1 MLNNVQDSEIKTK
14 SQVLFF
20 SCHLFLYLLYPI
32 AMKENLKM
40 RFVCFAFF
48 TVICLSVS
56 SVFGL
61 DFEKCEVELLQLEE
75 NSDVV
80 DNTSLYDAC
89 GFTNEQ
95 TVWNKW
101 APLASRKNARK
112 MLYEICYRYPNH
124 TYHQMYCDKAFH
136 SGYGPAVAYK
146 AIKLLKQYNGDLGL
160 RVATVA
166 AKSGELNLEQSGS
179 LSEAI
184 AVYYLKQNNERF
196 KDYLQLAVVQRSAL
210 ANHISG
216 VLLYLSS
223 DGTLENSKQAFEH
236 IWRAILLGCTSAQE
250 NLGLFHLVLQKKI
263 DIKQAKDMM
272 KQQMFSCDGTV
283 FEEQEKFDEALYTC
297 QCKSVLTTEQRFRD
311 KPFLM
316 KSSAGERAVL
326 IDQNGI
332 EYNVGAADNLPNQ
345 GVVAEVHKTG
355 VVLTYPDERVVLNL
369 YQENQCVS
377 FCKKY
382 QINENLTPEQMK
394 EKLSGQT
401 ARIKPYRI
409 TFTDKECQDIAYY
422 APHYVDVN
430 LPYFGKKECQS
441 DGLNI
446 NQEDLLLKSLQSNG
460 ITDIG
465 IKEETVQNQKS
476 EELSDE
482 NRRQLY
488 QLGNDLINSK

>member
-1 MLNNVQDSEIKTK
+1 
-14 SQVLFF
+14 
-20 SCHLFLYLLYPI
+20 
-32 AMKENLKM
+32 M
-40 RFVCFAFF
+40 RFVRFAFF
-48 TVICLSVS
+48 TGVCLSVS
-56 SVFGL
+56 TVWGI
-61 DFEKCEVELLQLEE
+61 DFEKCETQLMQLEE
-75 NSDVV
+75 STDIV
-80 DNTSLYDAC
+80 DNVALYDAC

-95 TVWNKW
+95 VVWSKW
-101 APLASRKNARK
+101 APYASRKLARK

-124 TYHQMYCDKAFH
+124 TYHQMYCDKAFQ
-136 SGYGPAVAYK
+136 SGYGPSVAYK
-146 AIKLLKQYNGDLGL
+146 AIKLLKQNNGDLGL
-160 RVATVA
+160 RVASVA
-166 AKSGELNLEQSGS
+166 AESGELNLVQSGA

-196 KDYLQLAVVQRSAL
+196 KDYLQLATTQRSAL

-223 DGTLENSKQAFEH
+223 DGTLESSRQAFDH
-236 IWRAILLGCTSAQE
+236 IWRAILLDCTAAQE

-263 DIKQAKDMM
+263 DIKLAKEMM
-272 KQQMFSCDGTV
+272 KKNMFSCAGTI
-283 FEEQEKFDEALYTC
+283 FDEQEKFDDTLYTC
-297 QCKSVLTTEQRFRD
+297 QCKSVLSTEKKFQD

-326 IDQNGI
+326 TDKDGV
-332 EYNVGAADNLPNQ
+332 EYNVGAGDNLPNR
-345 GVVAEVHKTG
+345 GMVAEVHKTG
-355 VVLTYPDERVVLNL
+355 VVLMYPNDRIVLNL

-377 FCKKY
+377 FCQKHK
-382 QINENLTPEQMK
+382 ITENLTPEQMK

-401 ARIKPYRI
+401 MRIKPYRI

-441 DGLNI
+441 VEAGI
-446 NQEDLLLKSLQSNG
+446 NQDDLLFKSLKSSG
-460 ITDIG
+460 
-465 IKEETVQNQKS
+465 TVNIVVSEDNVQPQKP

-482 NRRQLY
+482 SRRQLY